1 MWPAP
6 FYLQL
11 AEYSWMSKGKKA
23 LPGANPIPQGAGP
36 IQKRECRPAEDSST
50 CHRKETRETLA
61 MDNSIFPELGTQQ
74 VLLHNGR
81 ILFCFITKNIF
92 QNIRELES
100 FMEIL
105 QTMGNGLSPEENTG
119 GSGYPGHPFLVQ
131 GQSITCQYQRT
142 AGVHYPPT
150 SAKGKHSWP
159 ASREWL

>member
-11 AEYSWMSKGKKA
+11 AESSWMSKGKKA

-61 MDNSIFPELGTQQ
+61 MGNSIFPELGTQQ

-92 QNIRELES
+92 QNIRELEIFHGDPPNHGEWS
-100 FMEIL
+100 KSRGKYRWIWVPWAPFPCPG
-105 QTMGNGLSPEENTG
+105 TVHNLSVPKN
-119 GSGYPGHPFLVQ
+119 SRCSL
-131 GQSITCQYQRT
+131 
-142 AGVHYPPT
+142 
-150 SAKGKHSWP
+150 SAH
-159 ASREWL
+159 